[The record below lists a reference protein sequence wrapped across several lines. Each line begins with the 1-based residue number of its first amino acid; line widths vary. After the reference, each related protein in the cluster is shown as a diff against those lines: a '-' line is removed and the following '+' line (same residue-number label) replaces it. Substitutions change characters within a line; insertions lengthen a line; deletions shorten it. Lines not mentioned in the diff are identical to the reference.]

1 MIAMATQMSRMM
13 NPCPPR
19 LPADDTIAVAATP
32 RATEPSAV
40 MVVATFRAPT
50 GEGRAGGGPSWY
62 PGGSTGPG

>member
-1 MIAMATQMSRMM
+1 MIAMATQISKMM

-40 MVVATFRAPT
+40 TVVATFRAPT
-50 GEGRAGGGPSWY
+50 GEGRTGGGPSWY
-62 PGGSTGPG
+62 PGGSTGPR